1 MRCLLCPRSAPP
13 VAADHGVS
21 RLLAARGIRRAR
33 SGRASPVAHGQD
45 GHARAPLAAARRA
58 KVAVLGWGGAK
69 GEGTSGAGA
78 SDGPAADVCGWGGPA
93 SDVKELLL
101 SHVTGCAHVAIFL
114 PFSLSL
120 SLSLCLCPSLSL
132 SLSLSVSLWLRLSL
146 SLSVSLSL
154 LSLSLSF
161 PLSLS
166 LSHSPT
172 LSLSPS
178 LPLSRAFSLPV
189 PSEATRRNR
198 FLGSL

>member
-1 MRCLLCPRSAPP
+1 M
-13 VAADHGVS
+13 AADHGAS
-21 RLLAARGIRRAR
+21 RPLAARGIRRAR

-120 SLSLCLCPSLSL
+120 SLSLFLCPSLSL
-132 SLSLSVSLWLRLSL
+132 SLSLCLSLAPSISLSLRLSL
-146 SLSVSLSL
+146 SPLSLSL
-154 LSLSLSF
+154 LPTLSLSLSLTHPF
-161 PLSLS
+161 
-166 LSHSPT
+166 T
-172 LSLSPS
+172 LSLPP
-178 LPLSRAFSLPV
+178 PLSR
-189 PSEATRRNR
+189 
-198 FLGSL
+198 FLAPRAL